1 MAVRG
6 VLHTTFS
13 LLTLGNDLAQAYLI
27 NPVITAINIYQTPGN
42 DRMKGCPGV
51 IYF

>member
-6 VLHTTFS
+6 VLHTTFP
-13 LLTLGNDLAQAYLI
+13 LMTLGNDIAQAYLI
-27 NPVITAINIYQTPGN
+27 NPVITAINIYTNPRN
-42 DRMKGCPGV
+42 DRKWRPGA